1 MGIRSKISFFR
12 KVNWYKTVYFNF
24 KKFPFAVA
32 KKLPVFFYGPV
43 KFSSISGTV
52 MIDAP
57 VKMGMVGFGQPYE
70 MPSVHRGI
78 AELNFKGTLVLK
90 GKVQFGKDC
99 IIYLAKDAYVEF
111 GHMASLG
118 TLGKIIC
125 SKKIVFGDYAR
136 VGSESQLIDTNFHKM
151 INTSTGEAYDMVG
164 EIFLGNYNYIG
175 NRVSIML
182 GTNTPDYCTVAS
194 NSLCNKDYTALGNN
208 ILIGGYPAKLLK
220 ENITRDWETEIPLFE
235 KWMKMG

>member
-24 KKFPFAVA
+24 KKFPIATA
-32 KKLPVFFYGPV
+32 YKLPVFFYGPV
-43 KFSSISGTV
+43 KFSNISGTA

-57 VKMGMVGFGQPYE
+57 VKRGMIGFGQRYE
-70 MPSVHRGI
+70 MSSIHKGI
-78 AELNFKGTLVLK
+78 AEIRIEGRIVFEGDF
-90 GKVQFGKDC
+90 QFGKD
-99 IIYLAKDAYVEF
+99 YFLY
-111 GHMASLG
+111 
-118 TLGKIIC
+118 
-125 SKKIVFGDYAR
+125 
-136 VGSESQLIDTNFHKM
+136 VGSEGIMKCGNMSGIGSNSTVVCTQEITLGSYARISSEARIIDTDFHVMLNSVTKERYPVYA
-151 INTSTGEAYDMVG
+151 S
-164 EIFLGNYNYIG
+164 
-175 NRVSIML
+175 VSIGSFNYVSARVTIAK
-182 GTNTPDYCTVAS
+182 GTRTPDYCTVAS